1 MATNIVEYALKVK
14 DSNAKKALKDT
25 AKGADAAAKATKNF
39 GKTTDVAL
47 KNINVTAGKTRKE
60 WMALRKDSANLDRL
74 TGELASAFGLLH
86 PEMGKA
92 VSAASAVAGGA
103 EGVIRAFTLVNMKL
117 VAVIAAVGAAVAAYK
132 LFTASQRR
140 AEEETQKFQ
149 AGLQRMSDEVNKGRE
164 QIGKLNEAFETL
176 KTQDLSFELG
186 IKEIK
191 LANKLLKAQAD
202 QRSASHIRNLKALIS
217 NNDAQK
223 KGLQFEKSRLKIVK
237 QLRDN
242 AFKRQEIARAEIVML
257 EKKKAS
263 TFGINKGEEK
273 TLKLQ
278 REVSQEAAN
287 QRRNYQKIIDDY
299 EKGTGEIKNQG
310 ALAKNLFLEQVR
322 LKDAVNQTNEKT
334 QESEKRQEAYRK
346 KVDETIKLILGQD
359 KALDSVS
366 KTIQSM
372 IGDSEKMNQSHASA
386 AASLLSTE
394 AQTLRIQSERGT
406 QNQRAVA
413 LVKAENKEA
422 QALLIKYKEQDRQLD
437 IRQASTGKQIA
448 NAINL
453 NMIALA
459 ELETLK
465 KTTKDK
471 KAIQAATE
479 RQAKAAA
486 NLAKIQTS
494 GQAKLAAI
502 ENEREDNRKQRA
514 ADQEQREEKALQKRL
529 KNEETFKK
537 AVEKT
542 DLAIAKGIELIEKA
556 AEKAAEKRIEA
567 VSQALQGV
575 VAFVDDIVNP
585 QALIQ
590 KASSAIGAT
599 FGALGSVVGD
609 AVGGIIGGIAALGEK
624 TPEEIQQEFT
634 GFLEAFEKGLEILP
648 ELLVKLLPRFAVAIA
663 EGVILAIPM
672 LLKGISDELIR
683 LGKNII
689 EGMRQFFQEPQKY
702 INEKSEEEFSRMS
715 KVFDKYFGI
724 SFENQAAIKES
735 FGFRTGGRI
744 LSARSGMRVTSG
756 SFGAAQLA
764 MVHPGEIITPQ
775 SGSRPQAIDRTLNQM
790 SGGQGVTVV
799 INSAVTEAS
808 AIDGLVRKIENR
820 FRTFGSATSPL
831 FG

>member
-39 GKTTDVAL
+39 SKTADVAL
-47 KNINVTAGKTRKE
+47 KNATKTAGKTRKE

-103 EGVIRAFTLVNMKL
+103 EGIIRSFTLVNMKL

-132 LFTASQRR
+132 LFTASQRK
-140 AEEETQKFQ
+140 AEEQTQKFQ
-149 AGLQRMSDEVNKGRE
+149 AGLQRLSDEVNKGRQ

-186 IKEIK
+186 IEEIK
-191 LANKLLKAQAD
+191 LANRLLKAQAD
-202 QRSASHIRNLKALIS
+202 GRSKSQIQNIKNLIA
-217 NNDAQK
+217 NNDANK
-223 KGLQFEKSRLKIVK
+223 KALQFEKSRVK
-237 QLRDN
+237 VVTQLRDN
-242 AFKRQEIARAEIVML
+242 AFKRQEIARTEIQML

-263 TFGINKGEEK
+263 TFGLTKGEEK
-273 TLKLQ
+273 TLKIQ
-278 REVSQEAAN
+278 KQVSQEAAN
-287 QRRNYQKIIDDY
+287 QRRNYQKILDDY
-299 EKGTGEIKNQG
+299 ENGTGEIKNQG
-310 ALAKNLFLEQVR
+310 QAVKRLVIEQGI
-322 LKDAVNQTNEKT
+322 LKFAVNQTNEKT
-334 QESEKRQEAYRK
+334 QESKKRQEEYRK

-359 KALDSVS
+359 KALDSVA

-372 IGDSEKMNQSHASA
+372 IGDTEKMNQSHVSA
-386 AASLLSTE
+386 AAGLLSTE
-394 AQTLRIQSERGT
+394 AQTLRLQAERLTG
-406 QNQRAVA
+406 AEKIKA
-413 LVKAENKEA
+413 LAEEASKEA
-422 QALLIKYKEQDRQLD
+422 QALLMKQKEQDRQLD
-437 IRQASTGKQIA
+437 KRQASTAKQIA
-448 NAINL
+448 DAIHL

-465 KTTKDK
+465 KTTGNEKAKEAAK
-471 KAIQAATE
+471 K

-486 NLAKIQTS
+486 NLAKIQES
-494 GQAKLAAI
+494 GEAKLAAI
-502 ENEREDNRKQRA
+502 EKEREDNRKQRA
-514 ADQEQREEKALQKRL
+514 ADQEQREEKTLQTRL

-542 DLAIAKGIELIEKA
+542 DLAIAKGIELMEKA

-567 VSQALQGV
+567 VNQALQGV

-634 GFLEAFEKGLEILP
+634 GFLEAFEKGLEVLPDILGRM
-648 ELLVKLLPRFAVAIA
+648 LPQFTFAIA
-663 EGVILAIPM
+663 KGVVLAIP
-672 LLKGISDELIR
+672 ELIR
-683 LGKNII
+683 QILQGLENMAKNLINGIKEIFNVRGRLSEMAGNALGFVKDFFVGD
-689 EGMRQFFQEPQKY
+689 GMR
-702 INEKSEEEFSRMS
+702 S
-715 KVFDKYFGI
+715 
-724 SFENQAAIKES
+724 
-735 FGFRTGGRI
+735 GGRI
-744 LSARSGMRVTSG
+744 RSARGGMRVTSG

-790 SGGQGVTVV
+790 NGGQGVTVV